1 MVLAIL
7 ENDNIESFKDVQIQ
21 RERDKREI
29 FKYID
34 DVDDKHTKNYHLLDK
49 AITLF
54 SESQKPLVK
63 SLTNIEGQMVTLND
77 TMSGFKGEVDKLK
90 GKVDS
95 HEEFISKRK
104 NANDKIIVAI
114 IGAFATIG
122 GSAFAFAQVFF
133 K

>member
-1 MVLAIL
+1 MLAIL
-7 ENDNIESFKDVQIQ
+7 ENDKIESFKDVQIQ
-21 RERDKREI
+21 RERDKRE
-29 FKYID
+29 FYKYID